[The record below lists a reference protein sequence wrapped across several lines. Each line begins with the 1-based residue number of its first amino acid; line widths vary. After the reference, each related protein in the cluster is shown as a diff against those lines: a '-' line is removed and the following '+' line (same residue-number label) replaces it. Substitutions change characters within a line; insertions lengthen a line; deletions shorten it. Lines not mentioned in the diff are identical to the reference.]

1 MADRCEGYSYDYTEG
16 VLIKEGKT
24 SIVVVVC
31 NDVVVV
37 DDVVDD
43 VVVVAAAVVV
53 VDVVAVRKTTFR
65 AKVERNKLENVDLDD
80 RWPFK
85 FCSCWIETGVTFDPT
100 GKRESLL
107 KSKTSYGSVALPV
120 ELSYKGPGPVQL

>member
-43 VVVVAAAVVV
+43 VVVVV
-53 VDVVAVRKTTFR
+53 TTI
-65 AKVERNKLENVDLDD
+65 
-80 RWPFK
+80 P
-85 FCSCWIETGVTFDPT
+85 
-100 GKRESLL
+100 
-107 KSKTSYGSVALPV
+107 TSYFCLVLVNPITG
-120 ELSYKGPGPVQL
+120 